1 MRMDEH
7 THGTLRFWR
16 ESTPTHDIKFA
27 AGKLQTPGTVDRQR
41 DVVGVLSEFG
51 LIAKLLAARLT
62 GSSAKLSEAIHSL
75 VDTGNGGL
83 LLRGPDHSE
92 AAISSIT

>member
-1 MRMDEH
+1 MDEH

-41 DVVGVLSEFG
+41 DVVAQRAVS
-51 LIAKLLAARLT
+51 KAAVTTRV
-62 GSSAKLSEAIHSL
+62 I
-75 VDTGNGGL
+75 
-83 LLRGPDHSE
+83 
-92 AAISSIT
+92 